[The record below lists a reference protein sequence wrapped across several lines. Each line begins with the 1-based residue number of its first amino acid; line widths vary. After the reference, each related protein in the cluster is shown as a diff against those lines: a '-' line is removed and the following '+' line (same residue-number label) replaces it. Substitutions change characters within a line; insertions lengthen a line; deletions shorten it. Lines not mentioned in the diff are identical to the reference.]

1 MFIFGWGPRET
12 LINSDA
18 FDCPVCKKTTQR
30 KHVRQR
36 SWMSFF
42 FIPILPISSSRDF
55 IRCQACQSIIPIDS
69 YLGQSNQPVRLS
81 RQALVG
87 MLCGLF
93 SLLTFCI
100 ARISIPNA
108 ICAIALGHVALRDI
122 RKNHP
127 NVDGRSLAIAALGL
141 GYPALILSSAIGLSS
156 LLRPRQFAGNDLVE
170 DSIGAIA
177 DPQGNPET
185 FRASDSPNESFKNAE
200 YQIASKRDQP
210 AGRGNSPEAIEMAK
224 LFSERIRELSDEV
237 FTKGRKPLLQLSD
250 GEYLT
255 FCELHPDRVLFL
267 VHVPS
272 YRKFTSDAKK
282 TLAQLSWLV
291 AQSTTAGHF
300 KGEAKLG
307 VGLRGVLTYGD
318 ILLGTAPASTEDSVT
333 AFRTGDK
340 EDLLE
345 FFKAK
350 IATDSTVR
358 DMSKTVPGLPS
369 YSLPSSDP
377 FEPQPTP
384 PLESPA
390 RGDLSVTTPPA
401 PVVPAPIVPAPEA
414 AAPGRSKPS
423 RSKPKIDFAN
433 KISVEL
439 SGAIEN
445 TSWGTTSI
453 ALSPDAKWLAAGKM
467 DDKLALFEVATGKP
481 IGEPYPLLQA
491 GQVTAVA
498 FSAQGDQLVAGGYS
512 GKTFAWQVSPDGSLL
527 NEQEFFRF
535 DSEIVTLA
543 TSPKFG
549 FFIGASR
556 KGTVAW
562 QPFGLQKSQPRL
574 MQQFQKE
581 VCAVWLPSSGD
592 EAMATDGARWIR
604 FSLRDG
610 EVSESDD
617 LGIKSANL
625 ACFSRSGKRLVIADF
640 NTLHLTDLAQRT
652 SRKSIKLPRGDM
664 AYALKFH
671 PQENWVAVGMR
682 GKVALFDFDRA
693 ELIAYADAESVF
705 YQKNIAFSSD
715 GRSLAATSDSARDTI
730 KIFRIGHSKLE
741 STTSEEPQ
749 P

>member
-1 MFIFGWGPRET
+1 
-12 LINSDA
+12 
-18 FDCPVCKKTTQR
+18 
-30 KHVRQR
+30 
-36 SWMSFF
+36 
-42 FIPILPISSSRDF
+42 
-55 IRCQACQSIIPIDS
+55 
-69 YLGQSNQPVRLS
+69 
-81 RQALVG
+81 
-87 MLCGLF
+87 
-93 SLLTFCI
+93 
-100 ARISIPNA
+100 
-108 ICAIALGHVALRDI
+108 
-122 RKNHP
+122 
-127 NVDGRSLAIAALGL
+127 
-141 GYPALILSSAIGLSS
+141 
-156 LLRPRQFAGNDLVE
+156 
-170 DSIGAIA
+170 
-177 DPQGNPET
+177 
-185 FRASDSPNESFKNAE
+185 
-200 YQIASKRDQP
+200 
-210 AGRGNSPEAIEMAK
+210 MAK

-705 YQKNIAFSSD
+705 YQKNIEFSSD

>member
-1 MFIFGWGPRET
+1 
-12 LINSDA
+12 
-18 FDCPVCKKTTQR
+18 
-30 KHVRQR
+30 
-36 SWMSFF
+36 
-42 FIPILPISSSRDF
+42 
-55 IRCQACQSIIPIDS
+55 
-69 YLGQSNQPVRLS
+69 
-81 RQALVG
+81 
-87 MLCGLF
+87 
-93 SLLTFCI
+93 
-100 ARISIPNA
+100 
-108 ICAIALGHVALRDI
+108 
-122 RKNHP
+122 
-127 NVDGRSLAIAALGL
+127 
-141 GYPALILSSAIGLSS
+141 
-156 LLRPRQFAGNDLVE
+156 
-170 DSIGAIA
+170 
-177 DPQGNPET
+177 
-185 FRASDSPNESFKNAE
+185 
-200 YQIASKRDQP
+200 
-210 AGRGNSPEAIEMAK
+210 
-224 LFSERIRELSDEV
+224 
-237 FTKGRKPLLQLSD
+237 
-250 GEYLT
+250 
-255 FCELHPDRVLFL
+255 
-267 VHVPS
+267 
-272 YRKFTSDAKK
+272 
-282 TLAQLSWLV
+282 
-291 AQSTTAGHF
+291 
-300 KGEAKLG
+300 
-307 VGLRGVLTYGD
+307 
-318 ILLGTAPASTEDSVT
+318 
-333 AFRTGDK
+333 
-340 EDLLE
+340 
-345 FFKAK
+345 
-350 IATDSTVR
+350 
-358 DMSKTVPGLPS
+358 MSKTVPDLPS
-369 YSLPSSDP
+369 SNLPNDSLPSSDP

-384 PLESPA
+384 PLEPPA

-401 PVVPAPIVPAPEA
+401 PVVPAPEVP
-414 AAPGRSKPS
+414 APGRSKPS
-423 RSKPKIDFAN
+423 RSIPKIDFAN

-498 FSAQGDQLVAGGYS
+498 FSAQGDHLVAGGYS
-512 GKTFAWQVSPDGSLL
+512 GKTFAWQVSPDGRLL

-640 NTLHLTDLAQRT
+640 NTLHLTDLVQRT

-705 YQKNIAFSSD
+705 YQTNLEFSSD

-730 KIFRIGHSKLE
+730 KIFRIGQSKLE
-741 STTSEEPQ
+741 STTHEEPQ

>member
-1 MFIFGWGPRET
+1 
-12 LINSDA
+12 
-18 FDCPVCKKTTQR
+18 
-30 KHVRQR
+30 
-36 SWMSFF
+36 MSFF

-156 LLRPRQFAGNDLVE
+156 LLRPRQFAGNDPVE
-170 DSIGAIA
+170 DSIEAIA
-177 DPQGNPET
+177 DPQVNPGT

-358 DMSKTVPGLPS
+358 DMSKTVPN
-369 YSLPSSDP
+369 LPSSDP

-401 PVVPAPIVPAPEA
+401 PVVPAPEVPL
-414 AAPGRSKPS
+414 PGRSKPS
-423 RSKPKIDFAN
+423 RSKPMIDFAN

-453 ALSPDAKWLAAGKM
+453 ALSPDARWLAAGKM

-498 FSAQGDQLVAGGYS
+498 FSAQGDHLVAGGYS
-512 GKTFAWQVSPDGSLL
+512 GKTFAWQVSPDGRLL

-535 DSEIVTLA
+535 DSAIVTLA

-625 ACFSRSGKRLVIADF
+625 ACFSRSGQRLVIADF
-640 NTLHLTDLAQRT
+640 NTLHLTDLTQRT

-671 PQENWVAVGMR
+671 PEENLVAVGMR
-682 GKVALFDFDRA
+682 GKVAIFDFDRA

-705 YQKNIAFSSD
+705 YQTNLEFSSD

-730 KIFRIGHSKLE
+730 KIFHIGQSKLE
-741 STTSEEPQ
+741 STTHEEPQ

>member
-1 MFIFGWGPRET
+1 M
-12 LINSDA
+12 
-18 FDCPVCKKTTQR
+18 
-30 KHVRQR
+30 
-36 SWMSFF
+36 
-42 FIPILPISSSRDF
+42 
-55 IRCQACQSIIPIDS
+55 
-69 YLGQSNQPVRLS
+69 
-81 RQALVG
+81 
-87 MLCGLF
+87 
-93 SLLTFCI
+93 
-100 ARISIPNA
+100 
-108 ICAIALGHVALRDI
+108 
-122 RKNHP
+122 
-127 NVDGRSLAIAALGL
+127 
-141 GYPALILSSAIGLSS
+141 
-156 LLRPRQFAGNDLVE
+156 
-170 DSIGAIA
+170 
-177 DPQGNPET
+177 
-185 FRASDSPNESFKNAE
+185 
-200 YQIASKRDQP
+200 
-210 AGRGNSPEAIEMAK
+210 
-224 LFSERIRELSDEV
+224 
-237 FTKGRKPLLQLSD
+237 
-250 GEYLT
+250 
-255 FCELHPDRVLFL
+255 
-267 VHVPS
+267 
-272 YRKFTSDAKK
+272 
-282 TLAQLSWLV
+282 
-291 AQSTTAGHF
+291 
-300 KGEAKLG
+300 
-307 VGLRGVLTYGD
+307 
-318 ILLGTAPASTEDSVT
+318 
-333 AFRTGDK
+333 
-340 EDLLE
+340 
-345 FFKAK
+345 
-350 IATDSTVR
+350 
-358 DMSKTVPGLPS
+358 
-369 YSLPSSDP
+369 
-377 FEPQPTP
+377 
-384 PLESPA
+384 
-390 RGDLSVTTPPA
+390 
-401 PVVPAPIVPAPEA
+401 
-414 AAPGRSKPS
+414 
-423 RSKPKIDFAN
+423 IDFAN

-498 FSAQGDQLVAGGYS
+498 FSAQGDHLVAGGYS
-512 GKTFAWQVSPDGSLL
+512 GKTFAWQVSHDGRLL

-705 YQKNIAFSSD
+705 YQTNLEFSSD

-730 KIFRIGHSKLE
+730 KIFHIGQSKLE
-741 STTSEEPQ
+741 STTHEEPQ